1 LDYSG
6 KTARKR
12 RFLFHDRSYT
22 AETLR
27 YVVQIKRDKKNL
39 LCIGHR
45 GAMGHAPENTL
56 ASIRKALEF
65 GVPCVEI
72 DVYTVDSQLVVFHD
86 SRLERTTNGTGYL
99 LEQKFTD
106 LRSLD
111 AGNGEKIPTLK
122 EVFEAIHLK
131 AGVNIE
137 LKGPGTARPVA
148 EFISEMRD
156 VGWNDDLILIS
167 SFDHR
172 ELVQVRRLDP
182 RIKLGAMMVGLPVDD
197 AAFAASLGAY
207 SVHLSLEFIDRK
219 FVDDAH
225 SRGLRVFVFT
235 VNHPEDIK
243 KMSELG
249 VDGVFTN
256 YPERVLKSK
265 EGRSTVGWI

>member
-1 LDYSG
+1 MLMG
-6 KTARKR
+6 T
-12 RFLFHDRSYT
+12 
-22 AETLR
+22 
-27 YVVQIKRDKKNL
+27 KNL

-56 ASIRKALEF
+56 ASIRKALEL
-65 GVPCVEI
+65 GVPYVEI
-72 DVYTVDSQLVVFHD
+72 DVYYVDGQLVVFHD
-86 SRLERTTNGTGYL
+86 RRLERTTNGTGYL

-122 EVFEAIHLK
+122 EVFEAVHLK

-137 LKGPGTARPVA
+137 LKGPGTAQPVVK
-148 EFISEMRD
+148 FLSGMRS
-156 VGWNDDLILIS
+156 VGWNDELILIS

-172 ELVQVRRLDP
+172 ELARVRRMDP

-225 SRGLRVFVFT
+225 SRDLRVFVFT
-235 VNHPEDIK
+235 VNHPDDIK
-243 KMSELG
+243 KMRELG

-256 YPERVLKSK
+256 YPERVLKNG
-265 EGRSTVGWI
+265 EGKGTPGWI

>member
-1 LDYSG
+1 MD
-6 KTARKR
+6 
-12 RFLFHDRSYT
+12 
-22 AETLR
+22 
-27 YVVQIKRDKKNL
+27 IKNL

-72 DVYTVDSQLVVFHD
+72 DVYCVDGQLVVFHD

-99 LEQKFTD
+99 LEQNFTD

-111 AGNGEKIPTLK
+111 AGDGEKIPTLK
-122 EVFEAIHLK
+122 EVFEAVHLQ

-137 LKGPGTARPVA
+137 LKGPDTARPVV
-148 EFISEMRD
+148 EFIFKMRD
-156 VGWNDDLILIS
+156 MGWSDDLILIS

-172 ELVQVRRLDP
+172 ELAQIRQLDP
-182 RIKLGAMMVGLPVDD
+182 QIKVGAMMVGLPVND
-197 AAFAASLGAY
+197 AAFAESLGAY
-207 SVHLSLEFIDRK
+207 SVHLSLEFIDRR

-235 VNHPEDIK
+235 VNHPEDII
-243 KMSELG
+243 KMRELG

-256 YPERVLKSK
+256 YPERVLKHK
-265 EGRSTVGWI
+265 NDRSAIGWI

>member
-1 LDYSG
+1 MQTIRFYFIVVKEKLVYWMTQV
-6 KTARKR
+6 KPRK
-12 RFLFHDRSYT
+12 
-22 AETLR
+22 
-27 YVVQIKRDKKNL
+27 KKMGTENL

-148 EFISEMRD
+148 EFISEMRN
-156 VGWNDDLILIS
+156 VGWNDDLILMS

-172 ELVQVRRLDP
+172 ELVQVRRMDP

-197 AAFAASLGAY
+197 AAFAVSLGAY
-207 SVHLSLEFIDRK
+207 SVHLSLDFIDRK

-256 YPERVLKSK
+256 YPERVLKNK